1 MENNLEKFYIGETK
15 IILDDL
21 GEGRGSLTISDG
33 YNAYDY
39 FWGSMGGTLNGFIL
53 RINNGYFAGKMLGH
67 RDNYE
72 FDAKISLRNV
82 RAQLKEDLP
91 WYEYMS
97 AQKELR
103 EELRNLKYCLSK
115 EEFVNELSDLHHN
128 LMCYDLNRYEEV
140 EFLDIIRNGICC
152 EPWHLLGTKPS
163 HEYNFLANLLP
174 KLQKHIKKTE
184 KELAH

>member
-1 MENNLEKFYIGETK
+1 MEKIYIGETK

-21 GEGRGSLTISDG
+21 GEGRGSIMISDG
-33 YNAYDY
+33 YNAYDH
-39 FWGSMGGTLNGFIL
+39 FWGSMGGTLNEFIL
-53 RINNGYFAGKMLGH
+53 HINNGYFASKMLGH
-67 RDNYE
+67 RDNDEY
-72 FDAKISLRNV
+72 DAKTSLRNV

-103 EELRNLKYCLSK
+103 EELRALKYCLSK
-115 EEFVNELSDLHHN
+115 EEFVNEMSN
-128 LMCYDLNRYEEV
+128 LPDRLICYDLDRHEET
-140 EFLDIIRNGICC
+140 EFLDIIRNGICS
-152 EPWHLLGTKPS
+152 EPWYFLGTKPS
-163 HEYNFLANLLP
+163 REYNFLADLLP